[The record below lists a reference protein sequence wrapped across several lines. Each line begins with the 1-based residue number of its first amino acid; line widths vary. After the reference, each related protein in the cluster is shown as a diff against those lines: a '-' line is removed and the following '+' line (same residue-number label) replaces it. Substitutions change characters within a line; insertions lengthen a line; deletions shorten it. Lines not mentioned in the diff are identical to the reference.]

1 MCLSLLYFDLL
12 IFSESLFNDLEVCA
26 KFDALIIR
34 CNPGQINQDGGD
46 QKKFDDAVRALQKK
60 GIQATFQISIL

>member
-1 MCLSLLYFDLL
+1 ML
-12 IFSESLFNDLEVCA
+12 IFSESLFNGLEVCA

-34 CNPGQINQDGGD
+34 CNPGQIKDDGGD
-46 QKKFDDAVRALQKK
+46 QKKFDDSVRELQKK